1 MKEGFIETKNGK
13 VWYCSFSSAKQTV
26 PILVVHGGPGFV
38 SMPQV
43 IEEFSDD
50 HDVYFYDQIGSG
62 KSDRASCNDFYSVEN
77 FVDELEEVIKALKF
91 EQVILMGFSWGCALI
106 CKYMLC
112 KKPENVKGII
122 LSAPYLSSPRWY
134 ADQREN
140 IMNMPEDTRKAI
152 LLGEET
158 QNYGDNYQKAMMEYY
173 KKHVCCLNPWPD
185 SIQQAFGKLNM
196 DVYFTMWG
204 PSEFTITGKLKD
216 FDLLPELERI
226 DVPVLL
232 TCGDY
237 DEAEIKTVRD
247 YQRAF
252 KNASMAVIPM
262 ASHLHQI
269 EQPEIYK
276 TVVRAFLK
284 KICDPAALKT

>member
-1 MKEGFIETKNGK
+1 MRMSWVVESMKEGFIETKNGK

-152 LLGEET
+152 KSMYVVLIRGLTLYSRLLESLIW
-158 QNYGDNYQKAMMEYY
+158 MF
-173 KKHVCCLNPWPD
+173 
-185 SIQQAFGKLNM
+185 I
-196 DVYFTMWG
+196 
-204 PSEFTITGKLKD
+204 
-216 FDLLPELERI
+216 LL
-226 DVPVLL
+226 
-232 TCGDY
+232 CGDP
-237 DEAEIKTVRD
+237 VSLLL
-247 YQRAF
+247 RANSKILIF
-252 KNASMAVIPM
+252 CRS
-262 ASHLHQI
+262 
-269 EQPEIYK
+269 
-276 TVVRAFLK
+276 LK
-284 KICDPAALKT
+284 G